1 MSLNAEARRAERE
14 CLTFRRR
21 ANYETVPPLSNAD
34 KPRLQPVKVDP
45 KVFFANE
52 RTFLAWIHMA
62 LLLGGMA
69 IGIIGFATRSGVSPV
84 PGLVLLPVSITFVM
98 HALRQYYVRARAIRR
113 REPGPYED
121 KNGPVALAVVLAVA
135 AAGNVL
141 IHLSLQ

>member
-69 IGIIGFATRSGVSPV
+69 IGIIGFAR
-84 PGLVLLPVSITFVM
+84 
-98 HALRQYYVRARAIRR
+98 YYVRARAIRR

>member
-69 IGIIGFATRSGVSPV
+69 IGIIGFARRGPACRPCPRQAPSENRVYVSSKI
-84 PGLVLLPVSITFVM
+84 VS
-98 HALRQYYVRARAIRR
+98 
-113 REPGPYED
+113 
-121 KNGPVALAVVLAVA
+121 
-135 AAGNVL
+135 
-141 IHLSLQ
+141 

>member
-1 MSLNAEARRAERE
+1 
-14 CLTFRRR
+14 
-21 ANYETVPPLSNAD
+21 
-34 KPRLQPVKVDP
+34 
-45 KVFFANE
+45 
-52 RTFLAWIHMA
+52 MA